1 MNLRYVVLIIF
12 IALFAM
18 IGIIILQIGLLEESF
33 QQRKNIFDQS
43 VYSALSEGLVEY
55 EKSSTLS
62 FFNNNSELQKAY
74 TKQEINEKLEDEE
87 GNITFNYGL
96 KDTSSQFYKT
106 LTTELKLPKRMLDNM
121 DSEDLKKLQDH
132 YIEFNDKW
140 KNQAKLMLF
149 ESICVDEKIFPDT
162 LKKIIK
168 EKLLKHNIKTDF
180 KICIIDGNTNGLIYT
195 EFKTLTTELIAN
207 SYKSKIFPNSIFNN
221 YGVLLLD
228 FPKKDKE
235 IISSMSF
242 MFFASS
248 LFVLLIILAFL
259 LTVYIIYKQKKL
271 SDMKTDFINNMTHE
285 LKTPVATI
293 ALASNMLRIE
303 KVQQNKEKLNN
314 YAKVIKEEN
323 ERLLNNIEKVL
334 QAARLKKSS
343 IKLKIS
349 PIDINEII
357 QDTADRNQ
365 LMVESNGGLI
375 TTELLA
381 SPSMIEG
388 DKIHITNIINNLV
401 ENSIKYSKENEPVTI
416 NIVSKNKTNGIEI
429 SIEDNGIGIPNEVLY
444 KIFEKFY
451 RVPTGNIH
459 NVKGFGLGLN
469 YVKEL
474 TEAHLGKVYVH
485 SELGKG
491 SIFTIYLPYEYKG
504 YNETEES

>member
-18 IGIIILQIGLLEESF
+18 IGIIIVQIGLLEESF

-43 VYSALSEGLVEY
+43 VYAALTEGLSEY

-62 FFNNNSELQKAY
+62 FFNNNNELKKAY
-74 TKQEINEKLEDEE
+74 TKQETNERLEDQE
-87 GNITFNYGL
+87 GNITLNYGL

-106 LTTELKLPKRMLDNM
+106 LTTELKLPKRLLDNM
-121 DSEDLKKLQDH
+121 GTEDLKKLQDH
-132 YIEFNDKW
+132 YTGFNEKW

-162 LKKIIK
+162 LKKIIRD
-168 EKLLKHNIKTDF
+168 KLYKHNIKTDF
-180 KICIIDGNTNGLIYT
+180 KLCIIDGNTNGIIYS
-195 EFKTLTTELIAN
+195 EYKTLTTKIIN
-207 SYKSKIFPNSIFNN
+207 SSYKSKIFPNSIFNN

-228 FPKKDKE
+228 FPKKEKE
-235 IISSMSF
+235 IINSMSF
-242 MFFASS
+242 MFFASA
-248 LFVLLIILAFL
+248 LFVFLIILAFL

-271 SDMKTDFINNMTHE
+271 SDMKTDFVNNMTHE

-293 ALASNMLRIE
+293 GLASSMLLID

-314 YAKVIKEEN
+314 YARVIKEEN

-334 QAARLKKSS
+334 QAARLKKST
-343 IKLKIS
+343 IKLKITS
-349 PIDINEII
+349 IDINEII
-357 QDTADRNQ
+357 KEIANRNQ
-365 LMVESNGGLI
+365 LMVENSSGEISLNL
-375 TTELLA
+375 TA
-381 SPSMIEG
+381 NPSLIEG
-388 DKIHITNIINNLV
+388 DKIHITNIINNLI
-401 ENSIKYSKENEPVTI
+401 ENSIKYCKEEDPIKI
-416 NIVSKNKTNGIEI
+416 NVETKNKTNGIEI

-469 YVKEL
+469 YVKEM
-474 TEAHLGKVYVH
+474 TEAHLGRVFVH

-491 SIFTIYLPYEYKG
+491 SIFTIYFPYYYKG
-504 YNETEES
+504 INQSDEN